1 MLRVSI
7 AKCKSYDKSEVLN
20 AVENAISG
28 IGFKIKPGS
37 KVLLKP
43 NVLMGAAPE
52 KAITT
57 HPSVIDAVC
66 TILDKKKCKIWIGES
81 CGLVKKGGVLQA
93 FEEAGIAKIARK
105 HDARLV
111 SFSKEKLRKV
121 RNEQAA
127 FEKEMHLPEI
137 LFNVDLI
144 ISLPKMKTHTLMLF
158 TGGVKNLF
166 GCIPGGKKQQYHAIT
181 GTKEKFANLLL
192 DIWLNV
198 KPALTIMDGIEGMDG
213 NGPGNGNIVKP
224 GIIIASDNAI
234 AMDIVAERMIGFEG
248 EVPTNAIA
256 LKRKLINPADI
267 EVIGEEPRLN
277 FVKPSAAVSKLPAW
291 LSGFFLK
298 RVVAYPHPNPKKCK
312 NCWNCVKVCPVG
324 AMEKRNEKDG
334 PYCGK
339 NKCIACYC
347 CQEMCPYDAIELKR
361 SVLFSI
367 SISAYYR
374 VLNLFEKMR
383 KE

>member
-66 TILDKKKCKIWIGES
+66 TILDKKKCKILIGES